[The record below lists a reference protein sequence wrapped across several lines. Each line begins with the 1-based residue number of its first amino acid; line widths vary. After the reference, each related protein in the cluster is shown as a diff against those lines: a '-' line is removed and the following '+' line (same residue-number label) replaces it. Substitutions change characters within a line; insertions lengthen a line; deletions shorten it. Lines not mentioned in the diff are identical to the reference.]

1 MPQQTNLNVAPYFD
15 DFEPVSDYHQVL
27 FKPGYPVQARELNNL
42 QSILQNQIEKFGQ
55 HFFQEGGKVIPGNVS
70 YSRNYTGVQ
79 INTNFQGVPVA
90 AYVDQ
95 LIGAK
100 ITGLTSGIT
109 AVIGEV
115 LLAEVSERDALTLY
129 CNYISSS
136 TINNSTEIFGD
147 GEDLSCN
154 VDITSGLL
162 GNSVIT
168 AGAPFA
174 TTLQTNSSITGSAFQ
189 VEDGVYFVSGQFIAV
204 DQETLIL
211 DQYGTLPS
219 YRVVFY
225 VDEQIIT
232 PDKEIVENPNPLSP
246 AYIVFD
252 NYEIILKWNRSL
264 RFALAVCTLKDKIK
278 NELKDN
284 FNYFF
289 YYFFLW
295 LRTIYQ

>member
-109 AVIGEV
+109 AVVGEV
-115 LLAEVSERDALTLY
+115 LLADDSERNALTLY

-162 GNSVIT
+162 GNS
-168 AGAPFA
+168 APPSKKPYSGN
-174 TTLQTNSSITGSAFQ
+174 NS
-189 VEDGVYFVSGQFIAV
+189 
-204 DQETLIL
+204 
-211 DQYGTLPS
+211 
-219 YRVVFY
+219 
-225 VDEQIIT
+225 
-232 PDKEIVENPNPLSP
+232 
-246 AYIVFD
+246 
-252 NYEIILKWNRSL
+252 
-264 RFALAVCTLKDKIK
+264 
-278 NELKDN
+278 
-284 FNYFF
+284 
-289 YYFFLW
+289 
-295 LRTIYQ
+295 